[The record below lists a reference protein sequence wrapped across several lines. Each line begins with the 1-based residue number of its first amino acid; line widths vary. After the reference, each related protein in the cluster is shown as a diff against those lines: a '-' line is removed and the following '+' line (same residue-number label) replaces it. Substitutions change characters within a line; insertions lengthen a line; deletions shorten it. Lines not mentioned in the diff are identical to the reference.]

1 MSIRNKR
8 LIRELPRIKDY
19 NLIFDN
25 DWETKDLA
33 IITTIRCGMVISM
46 SLEHTYPFRCPVLY
60 VHPDLCVHPNLQ
72 QKGIEYIS
80 WFLKQNIKFKQMK
93 DELNMVTP
101 CICCYSLTCSWTPSL
116 GIKEMIR
123 EFEKHYEIYETLL
136 KLHIIY
142 NKISRFDNLIYQ
154 RISQFLY

>member
-8 LIRELPRIKDY
+8 LIRELPRLKDY

-33 IITTIRCGMVISM
+33 IITTIRRGMVISL
-46 SLEHTYPFRCPVLY
+46 SLEQTYPFRCPV
-60 VHPDLCVHPNLQ
+60 LCVHPNLQ

-80 WFLKQNIKFKQMK
+80 WFLKQTVKFKQMK
-93 DELNMVTP
+93 DELNIVIP

-142 NKISRFDNLIYQ
+142 KKIVGFDNLIYQ

>member
-33 IITTIRCGMVISM
+33 IITTIRRGMVISL
-46 SLEHTYPFRCPVLY
+46 SLEQTYPFRCPVLC

-72 QKGIEYIS
+72 GIEYIS
-80 WFLKQNIKFKQMK
+80 WFLHLWTFKRR
-93 DELNMVTP
+93 L
-101 CICCYSLTCSWTPSL
+101 
-116 GIKEMIR
+116 
-123 EFEKHYEIYETLL
+123 
-136 KLHIIY
+136 
-142 NKISRFDNLIYQ
+142 
-154 RISQFLY
+154 